1 MSILDLQTID
11 FSQLKNINFVICQNP
26 NGKNEEQFLQIKA
39 SKMQQSV
46 MFQIIDIST
55 SVMLDKQ
62 KAESKLL
69 TIVNATVSHE
79 LRNPLNAIM
88 AINMEKDLLY
98 QKLGSLLDSGMSPKQ
113 IISETKVIYMKLMI
127 GKKVHESS
135 SHFMKYLI

>member
-1 MSILDLQTID
+1 
-11 FSQLKNINFVICQNP
+11 
-26 NGKNEEQFLQIKA
+26 
-39 SKMQQSV
+39 

-62 KAESKLL
+62 KVESKLL
-69 TIVNATVSHE
+69 TIVNANVSHE
-79 LRNPLNAIM
+79 LRNPLNAII

-98 QKLGSLLDSGMSPKQ
+98 RKLGSLLDSGMSPKQ